1 MLNNV
6 PLFTGLEEA
15 ELIALEK
22 LSEIKTFPKKSVVI
36 RKGEMSDA
44 LYIILSGKVEI
55 YFINKKGKEVVFNTQ
70 GFGSHFGELGLLG
83 GTARTASVITLE
95 DSSFLIISKNTFLK
109 FLQSN
114 PTISL
119 NLIRGLVE
127 RVTALSENVS
137 NLALLDTY
145 GRLAK
150 LILENASE
158 EDGELITEELT
169 QQDIA
174 NRIGSSREMVNRIL
188 KDLREGE
195 YISTKG
201 KRIIIHKNLP
211 ARW

>member
-6 PLFTGLEEA
+6 PLFSG
-15 ELIALEK
+15 
-22 LSEIKTFPKKSVVI
+22 LSEDELDALIKLCETREAPKKTNI
-36 RKGEMSDA
+36 IKKGQAADS

-55 YFINKKGKEVVFNTQ
+55 YVTDNRGKEVVFNVQ
-70 GFGSHFGELGLLG
+70 GPGEYFGELALLG
-83 GTARTASVITLE
+83 GTERTASVVTLE
-95 DSSFLIISKNTFLK
+95 DSKFLVMSKQTFLD
-109 FLQSN
+109 FLENN
-114 PTISL
+114 PRISI

-127 RVTALSENVS
+127 RVAALSENVS

-150 LILENASE
+150 LLVDSATEQ
-158 EDGELITEELT
+158 DGRLITEELT

-195 YISTKG
+195 YITMDG
-201 KRIIIHKNLP
+201 KRIVLQKNLP